1 MREILQATADKIVDR
16 TPDPQL
22 GLQYGIYNANGHS
35 QWFGYG
41 KVNAAAAVR
50 EAQRRALA
58 GRQVGRV
65 VQQQNQTAQGIP
77 DNQPSGVESSVT
89 VAVTGIVADVQV
101 EVRLD
106 HPFLGDISLSLIAP
120 NGTTVLIQGR
130 TLGRQTKLHTTYTLQ
145 TTPVLMR
152 LLSQP
157 AQGTW
162 RLRAVDHAPGATGR
176 LLSWTLTLAVNG

>member
-22 GLQYGIYNANGHS
+22 GLQHGTYNANGHS

-50 EAQRRALA
+50 EAQRRAWA

-77 DNQPSGVESSVT
+77 DNQPSGVESSV
-89 VAVTGIVADVQV
+89 AVTATGTVTDVQV
-101 EVRLD
+101 EISAE
-106 HPFLGDISLSLIAP
+106 HEFLGDISLTLIAP
-120 NGTTVLIQGR
+120 NGSTVLIQGR
-130 TLGRQTKLHTTYTLQ
+130 SLGRQTKLRTTYSLQ

-152 LLSQP
+152 FIGQ
-157 AQGTW
+157 ATQGTW
-162 RLRAVDHAPGATGR
+162 RLRAVDHVPGATGR
-176 LLSWTLTLAVNG
+176 LLSWTLTLAVSG